1 MVLTFQMNLQTF
13 LKLEIKNFLSDK
25 AVIAAIV
32 FLLIAG
38 GYAIFHGKNV
48 IEKQQS
54 IIAQIPEFQ
63 ADHFKKQYELN
74 KAEVG
79 NLLYYLQHSTI
90 HEPSSWAAFS
100 IGQRDVNPFNVKVT
114 MLTLEGQI
122 YNSEISNPKNLLYG
136 NFDLAF
142 VIVFLF
148 PLLIIAFCHN
158 LISAEQENGVWNL
171 LRSQPVSIAKVI
183 GIRLLIRFVTV
194 LLLAFSLIAS
204 GCVLLNSAFD
214 IRFVYALLIAFS
226 YLAFWFAL
234 TAFVVSLQ
242 KSSTFNAL
250 SLLGAWIFLTI
261 LAPALLNLAIST
273 ALPVSESFEVTV
285 AQREGYHQKWDK
297 AKAVTMQKFYEIYPE
312 YELFPIP
319 EDKFS
324 WGWYYAAQLMGDLE
338 SANSTENYIKKLQTR
353 DEWTNKIALFLP
365 TVSTQ
370 LSFNRL
376 TNNDLPSHLSYLE
389 SVRNHHRKVR
399 EYFYPFIFRNAKT
412 DEVDW
417 QNLPK
422 HEFIEEN
429 QTAQFPNSVL
439 AILALTIL
447 FSGLAW
453 RKLSNLLA

>member
-1 MVLTFQMNLQTF
+1 MNLQTF
-13 LKLEIKNFLSDK
+13 LKLELKNFLSDK
-25 AVIAAIV
+25 AVIFAIV

-48 IEKQQS
+48 IEKQQA
-54 IIAQIPEFQ
+54 IITQIPEFQ

-74 KAEVG
+74 KADVG

-90 HEPSSWAAFS
+90 HEPSSWSAFS

-122 YNSEISNPKNLLYG
+122 YNSEMSNPKNLLYG

-171 LRSQPVSIAKVI
+171 LRSQPVSIAKII

-194 LLLAFSLIAS
+194 LLLAFSLITG
-204 GCVLLNSAFD
+204 GCILLNSAFD
-214 IRFVYALLIAFS
+214 IRFIYALLMTFS

-234 TAFVVSLQ
+234 TAFVIALQ

-250 SLLGAWIFLTI
+250 SLLGVWIFLTI
-261 LAPALLNLAIST
+261 LAPALLNLAVST
-273 ALPVSESFEVTV
+273 ALPVSESFDLTV
-285 AQREGYHQKWDK
+285 KQREGYHQKWDK
-297 AKAVTMQKFYEIYPE
+297 AKAETMQKFYELYPE
-312 YELFPIP
+312 YKSVPIP

-324 WGWYYAAQLMGDLE
+324 WGWYYAAQLMGDIE
-338 SANSTENYIKKLQTR
+338 SANSTESFMQKLQKR
-353 DEWTNKIALFLP
+353 DDWTNNIALFLP
-365 TVSTQ
+365 SVNTQ
-370 LSFNRL
+370 LAFNRL
-376 TNNDLPSHLSYLE
+376 SQNDLQSHLDYLE
-389 SVRNHHRKVR
+389 SVRHHHKRVR

-422 HEFIEEN
+422 HKFNNEILSKN
-429 QTAQFPNSVL
+429 PPKNIWFPLVL
-439 AILALTIL
+439 AILFGFA
-447 FSGLAW
+447 AW
-453 RKLSNLLA
+453 RKLNKFLL